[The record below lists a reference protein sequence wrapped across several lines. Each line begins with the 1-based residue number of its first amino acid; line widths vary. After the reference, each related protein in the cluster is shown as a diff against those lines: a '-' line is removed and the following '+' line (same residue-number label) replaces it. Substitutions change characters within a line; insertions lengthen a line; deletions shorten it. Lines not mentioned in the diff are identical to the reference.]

1 MGITRETLERSRF
14 FVKAARAA
22 EPAERESFEH
32 YVYAAIVFGRA
43 VTNHLQK
50 EYKHCPGFDDWYEEQ
65 QSEMQKAPLL
75 RFFYAERTFILK
87 RRPTPIQKTIQV
99 AVGTALEFDEALSVK
114 VIRAKPW
121 YLRRPAIMW
130 NDLSRAIIQAV
141 NRWKAERERERKRRR
156 LASDSPA
163 GHTKEFLHF
172 DGPAWKGQPAVD
184 LLDGYLDSLARIVAE
199 AEEKFG
205 MDHQGSR
212 T

>member
-22 EPAERESFEH
+22 EPTDRESFEH

-50 EYKHCPGFDDWYEEQ
+50 EYKHCPGFDDWYEER
-65 QSEMQKAPLL
+65 QSEMRKAPLL
-75 RFFYAERTFILK
+75 RYFYNERTFILK

-99 AVGTALEFDEALSVK
+99 AVGTALEFDEALSVR
-114 VIRAKPW
+114 VIQAKPW
-121 YLRRPAIMW
+121 YLRRP
-130 NDLSRAIIQAV
+130 AIIQAV

-163 GHTKEFLHF
+163 GQTKEFLHF
-172 DGPAWKGQPAVD
+172 DDPAWKGQPAVD
-184 LLDGYLDSLARIVAE
+184 LLVSYLDSLARIVAE
-199 AEEKFG
+199 VEEKFG
-205 MDHQGSR
+205 ADPQGSS